1 MNWNQTIHYEQP
13 VNELIRVCLRI
24 EQLFQ
29 QIRHHFQQESLWD
42 SRECLQS
49 ILEVVSISDR
59 PELKTTLSKE
69 LVRHYASLSKLSQIP
84 NVDSTRL
91 GQILD
96 QLGSTV
102 HALNTSQ
109 GKLAGALRD
118 NEFLNTIRLQLTNIG
133 GACNVNTPALNFW
146 LRQNSTTQKQQ
157 LADWFKHLEPLRDI
171 IALLLKLV
179 RESSISEFKV
189 APHGFYEVNL
199 DSKQSIQL
207 LRVELPIEE
216 IIYPEISA
224 GRHRSCIRFLQPNFN
239 ERALKVERE
248 VLFKLTCCIL

>member
-24 EQLFQ
+24 EQLFE
-29 QIRHHFQQESLWD
+29 QIRHHFQQQSIWD

-49 ILEVVSISDR
+49 ILEVVSIADR

-69 LVRHYASLSKLSQIP
+69 LVRHYANLSKLSQNPTID
-84 NVDSTRL
+84 NGRL

-109 GKLAGALRD
+109 GKLAGGLRD
-118 NEFLNTIRLQLTNIG
+118 NEFLNTIRLQLTNLG

-146 LRQNSTTQKQQ
+146 LRQNPVTQKQQ
-157 LADWFKHLEPLRDI
+157 LAGWFKHLEPLRDI
-171 IALLLKLV
+171 LVLLLKLV
-179 RESSISEFKV
+179 RESSISEFKM
-189 APHGFYEVNL
+189 APHAFYEVNL
-199 DSKQSIQL
+199 DPKQSIQL

-216 IIYPEISA
+216 VIYPEISA
-224 GRHRSCIRFLQPNFN
+224 GRHRACIRFLQPNFN
-239 ERALKVERE
+239 GRALKVERE
-248 VLFKLTCCIL
+248 VLFKLTCCVL